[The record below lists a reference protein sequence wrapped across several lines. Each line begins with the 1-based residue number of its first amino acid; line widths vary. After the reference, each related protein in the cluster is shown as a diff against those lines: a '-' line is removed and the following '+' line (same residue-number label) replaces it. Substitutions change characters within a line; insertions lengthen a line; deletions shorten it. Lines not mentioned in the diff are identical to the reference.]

1 MTVLTA
7 AEIADMRLPGLPA
20 TRQGVRKLA
29 GREGWP
35 RERLPGSAG
44 AWGYP
49 LASLPAGVVAVIDAE
64 LRRRN
69 PAVAAALG
77 VALPPVEL
85 QPRRRRSEAPP
96 LLSAAGTARLD
107 ARVELLAVFDLWTRQ
122 QQPVLAP
129 SAARQLFAGS
139 WNAGLIPAP
148 PGLRKALSTVSE
160 ASLRRW
166 QEARTAGEIASLAG
180 RFGGRGRGGEWAEHA
195 QVKRFVLAQ
204 TAARPHLTAPQL
216 RDVARAEYGEP
227 LPSLRSFQRLLESW
241 RTQHAQVAL
250 SFDSPDDSKSRN
262 RLALGSAEAGIERPN
277 QLWMIDASP
286 QDAILVDG
294 RYSIYVAI
302 DVATRR
308 LQVLVTRTPR
318 TEAVKLLLRR
328 AIIAWGVPERLVT
341 DNGSDFVSAEALRVL
356 AALQIEHDRS
366 TPFSPWEKSF
376 VERAI
381 GTLQHGLMPLLPGY
395 AGHSVAAAQR
405 IRARKTFAARLG
417 ESDRQAFEASLSA
430 AEAQELIDAWCE
442 QKYAHQAHGGLRG
455 RTPWQA
461 LHGYAGTVRRI
472 DDERALDMLLVRT
485 AGERYVRKK
494 GLRVAN
500 RYYWSSALLDYVGT
514 EERLEIRIDPADE
527 RKAYVYRIDPLAFV
541 AAAECLDTMT
551 PAALEA
557 LSTAEGR
564 RQRRWL
570 AEQRNEVRS
579 GGRQIASEELARM
592 VIDDAARRH
601 ANVVS
606 LPAAAVPH
614 RTPAL
619 DVAGDA
625 GRAGEVVPIR
635 PAELP
640 PELQAEH
647 EALKRRLAQ
656 PAKRIELLSDEDA
669 WFKRAEALERA
680 SADGT
685 QLLAQ
690 DADWLTWARSQYWY
704 KAKSDEKKMRERF
717 FAGSSASN
725 QQQAL

>member
-7 AEIADMRLPGLPA
+7 LQIAAMRLPGLPV
-20 TRQGVRKLA
+20 TDRSVRRLA
-29 GREGWP
+29 DREGWP
-35 RERLPGSAG
+35 RERQGGSAG

-49 LASLPAGVVAVIDAE
+49 LARLPEAVRAAIDGELQRRNATVAAVLGIDLPAAE
-64 LRRRN
+64 
-69 PAVAAALG
+69 P
-77 VALPPVEL
+77 
-85 QPRRRRSEAPP
+85 PRRRARSEAPP
-96 LLSAAGTARLD
+96 LLSAAGACRMD
-107 ARVELLAVFDLWTRQ
+107 ARIELLALYDAWRP
-122 QQPVLAP
+122 QQPHLLAAF
-129 SAARQLFAGS
+129 AARQLFAGS
-139 WNAGLIPAP
+139 WNAGLIPSP
-148 PGLRKALSTVSE
+148 PGLRKALPTVSE

-166 QEARTAGEIASLAG
+166 QEARAVGEIASLAG

-204 TAARPHLTAPQL
+204 AAARPHLTAPLL

-328 AIIAWGVPERLVT
+328 AILSWGVPERLVT
-341 DNGSDFVSAEALRVL
+341 DNGSDFVSAEAMRVM

-381 GTLQHGLMPLLPGY
+381 GTLQHSLMPLLPGY

-430 AEAQELIDAWCE
+430 AAAQELIDAWCE
-442 QKYAHQAHGGLRG
+442 RKYAHQPHGGLRG

-461 LHGYAGTVRRI
+461 LNAYTGAVRRI
-472 DDERALDMLLVRT
+472 EDERALDMLLVRT

-494 GLRVAN
+494 GLRVSN
-500 RYYWSSALLDYVGT
+500 RYYWSPALLDFVGA
-514 EERLEIRIDPADE
+514 EERLEVRIDPADE
-527 RKAYVYRIDPLAFV
+527 SKAYVYRIDPMAFV
-541 AAAECLDTMT
+541 GVADCLDLMT
-551 PAALEA
+551 PTALTA
-557 LSTAEGR
+557 LTKAEGR

-592 VIDDAARRH
+592 VIDDAAARH

-606 LPAAAVPH
+606 LPARSEPH

-619 DVAGDA
+619 DVAADA
-625 GRAGEVVPIR
+625 GRAGEVVSIKPV
-635 PAELP
+635 ELP
-640 PELQAEH
+640 PELRAEH
-647 EALKRRLAQ
+647 EALKRRHAQ
-656 PAKRIELLSDEDA
+656 PAQRIELLTDEDG
-669 WFKRAEALERA
+669 WWNRAKALER
-680 SADGT
+680 T
-685 QLLAQ
+685 LAEGIDLDPR
-690 DADWLTWARSQYWY
+690 DADWLAESQQTYWY
-704 KAKSDEKKMRERF
+704 KAKSDHEKMEVYFYATNGGDKK
-717 FAGSSASN
+717 
-725 QQQAL
+725 AL